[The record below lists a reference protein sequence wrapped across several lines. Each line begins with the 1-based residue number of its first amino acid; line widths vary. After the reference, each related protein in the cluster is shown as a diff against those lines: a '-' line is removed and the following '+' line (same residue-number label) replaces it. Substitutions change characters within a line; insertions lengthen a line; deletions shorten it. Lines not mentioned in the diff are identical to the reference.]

1 MIDFG
6 SKEEALK
13 HIQHIKNTYG
23 VDFENPTTIYKTDYK
38 IEVYYLNNLIYMI
51 NTKPLD
57 IKLDD
62 FLKEQKN
69 ENI

>member
-1 MIDFG
+1 MIDFN

-13 HIQHIKNTYG
+13 HIQHIKNTFG
-23 VDFENPTTIYKTDYK
+23 VDLDNPTSIYKNDYK
-38 IEVYYLNNLIYMI
+38 LEIYYLNNLIYMI
-51 NTKPLD
+51 DTAPLD

-62 FLKEQKN
+62 FLKEQN